1 MNSDNSINLVEF
13 FGKVLSYYK
22 LYIPLIITVIILG
35 YVMTDKNPSYKV
47 SVLMT
52 DIFSIVKPND
62 IKRNYIF
69 KTTDRARDISFNQFP
84 NGVMKIT
91 HTSKDIDAKKYLE
104 SLVSKFESSYISS
117 ESRQNKIISDYI
129 EKVEIMLYLDLLE
142 LTTIEHIYSG
152 INIKTKNCLLTSG
165 FLLRL

>member
-1 MNSDNSINLVEF
+1 MNSENSINLVEF

-52 DIFSIVKPND
+52 DTFSIVKPND

-69 KTTDRARDISFNQFP
+69 DIKRNTLRTSDRDTNYIRDISLNQFP

-117 ESRQNKIISDYI
+117 
-129 EKVEIMLYLDLLE
+129 
-142 LTTIEHIYSG
+142 
-152 INIKTKNCLLTSG
+152 
-165 FLLRL
+165 